1 MILSKFGRIYR
12 QKSKEMGQIMSR
24 PGNYGKS
31 SRLKQLRQIRRR
43 KQQQTSR
50 TIGWDQVEDFLL
62 GRYHLV
68 QGSKLPPIVDAT
80 VQRFFSEWL
89 QTALAQ
95 GEGQVQWDVTA
106 LTATTLQRIGNQVPW
121 QFYGLL
127 AGQALRWQRLLVRE
141 GPVVPL
147 ATPRQIISPLS
158 EAAWQQLLADQLA
171 VNLLTVS
178 AVPVTIKQRQ
188 QLAGSFLV
196 ANQLQWAAVAAL
208 FAPLGFQ
215 VTPGTDQKTT
225 QWLNDLRGLT
235 VGDFHH

>member
-1 MILSKFGRIYR
+1 
-12 QKSKEMGQIMSR
+12 MSR

-43 KQQQTSR
+43 KQQQASR

-68 QGSKLPPIVDAT
+68 QGNKLPPVVDAT
-80 VQRFFSEWL
+80 IQRFFSEWL

-95 GEGQVQWDVTA
+95 GETQVQWDVTA
-106 LTATTLQRIGNQVPW
+106 LTTTTLRRIGNQVPW

-127 AGQALRWQRLLVRE
+127 AGQAEHWQRFLRRE
-141 GPVVPL
+141 GPVLPL
-147 ATPRQIISPLS
+147 ATPRQVINPLS
-158 EAAWQQLLADQLA
+158 TAAWQQVIADQLA

-178 AVPVTIKQRQ
+178 AVPVTDQQRT
-188 QLAGSFLV
+188 QLAASFL
-196 ANQLQWAAVAAL
+196 ADGQFRWSAVAAL

-215 VTPGTDQKTT
+215 ITPGTDQQTS
-225 QWLNDLRGLT
+225 QWLNHLMGLT